1 MIYDFIPVSFIDYPG
16 KIAATVF
23 VSGCNFRC
31 PYCHNSSLISVKEGI
46 CDKTDIFKYLKNRK
60 GRIDGIC
67 ITGGEPTL
75 WKGLKNFI
83 ERVKALDLCVKLDTN
98 GSRAEKLKELINED
112 LIDYIAMDIKA
123 PLNKYGFFS
132 NNESDISN
140 VKQSVEIIKN
150 SGKGYEFR
158 TTVNEKILSIEDFIS
173 ISKWLSPA
181 KRYVL
186 QGYKYNDDVL
196 DKKLCGT
203 KPCKTE
209 FLEKIKKIFESNVQE
224 VLIRV

>member
-1 MIYDFIPVSFIDYPG
+1 MIYDFISVSFIDYPG

-23 VSGCNFRC
+23 VSGCNSRC

-46 CDKTDIFKYLKNRK
+46 CDEADIFKYLKSRK

-98 GSRAEKLKELINED
+98 GSRPEKLKELINEN

-123 PLNKYGFFS
+123 PPNKYGLFS

-140 VKQSVEIIKN
+140 VK
-150 SGKGYEFR
+150 
-158 TTVNEKILSIEDFIS
+158 
-173 ISKWLSPA
+173 
-181 KRYVL
+181 
-186 QGYKYNDDVL
+186 
-196 DKKLCGT
+196 
-203 KPCKTE
+203 
-209 FLEKIKKIFESNVQE
+209 
-224 VLIRV
+224 